1 MTTVLDILK
10 KKKKENEAYCFNRA
24 RKTDKYDQK
33 TK

>member
-1 MTTVLDILK
+1 MTTVLDIL